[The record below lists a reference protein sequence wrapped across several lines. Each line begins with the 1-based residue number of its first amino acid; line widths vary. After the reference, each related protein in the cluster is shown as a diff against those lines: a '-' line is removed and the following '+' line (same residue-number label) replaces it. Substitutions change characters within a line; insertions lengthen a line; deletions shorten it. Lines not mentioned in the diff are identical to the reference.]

1 MMKGLKEGT
10 KDYMA
15 WLSKDAMGRA
25 EGGRCQSDAKDVSL
39 GMVKRKRPPLDK
51 SDLIGVGFS

>member
-1 MMKGLKEGT
+1 
-10 KDYMA
+10 MA

-25 EGGRCQSDAKDVSL
+25 EGSRCQSDAKDVSL